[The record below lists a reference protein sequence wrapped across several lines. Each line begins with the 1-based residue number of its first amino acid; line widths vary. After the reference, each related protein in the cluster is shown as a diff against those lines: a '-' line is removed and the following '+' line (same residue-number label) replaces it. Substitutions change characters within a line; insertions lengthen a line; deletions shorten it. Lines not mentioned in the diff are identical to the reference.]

1 MREIKAQGSNKYGNT
16 PLPFNADRE
25 NNSGC
30 HNRNGRCFLGV
41 ALPRIS
47 PRRARRNGGSGW
59 WGSSMGWAAAD
70 GIIVTVPWGLPT
82 LGAETGARRIDR
94 AVLVSVQAKAG

>member
-1 MREIKAQGSNKYGNT
+1 
-16 PLPFNADRE
+16 
-25 NNSGC
+25 
-30 HNRNGRCFLGV
+30 
-41 ALPRIS
+41 
-47 PRRARRNGGSGW
+47 
-59 WGSSMGWAAAD
+59 MGWAAAD